1 MEAVIQTTCKDKPLC
16 VIKKDPAMKRRI
28 GFLLGF
34 LFSLAAVAGIVCRS
48 LISGPTRRTS
58 ARASGPIDLNTAS
71 QKELEALPGIGPGT
85 AGKIIEGRPYGSVE
99 DLLKVNGLGEE
110 KLEKIRGRVTVT

>member
-1 MEAVIQTTCKDKPLC
+1 
-16 VIKKDPAMKRRI
+16 MKRRI

-34 LFSLAAVAGIVCRS
+34 MFSLAAVAGIVCRS
-48 LISGPTRRTS
+48 LISGTPRRMPTG
-58 ARASGPIDLNTAS
+58 ASGPINLNTAS
-71 QKELEALPGIGPGT
+71 QEELEALPGIGPGT
-85 AGKIIEGRPYGSVE
+85 AGKIIEGRPYRSLE

>member
-1 MEAVIQTTCKDKPLC
+1 
-16 VIKKDPAMKRRI
+16 MKRRV

-34 LFSLAAVAGIVCRS
+34 MFSLAAVAGIVCRS
-48 LISGPTRRTS
+48 LISGTPRQTP
-58 ARASGPIDLNTAS
+58 GPINLNTAS

-85 AGKIIEGRPYGSVE
+85 AGKIIDGRPYRNLG
-99 DLLKVNGLGEE
+99 DLLKVNGLSEE

>member
-1 MEAVIQTTCKDKPLC
+1 MV
-16 VIKKDPAMKRRI
+16 RRI

-34 LFSLAAVAGIVCRS
+34 MFSLAAVAGIVCRG
-48 LISGPTRRTS
+48 LISGTARRTP
-58 ARASGPIDLNTAS
+58 AGASGPVDLNTAS
-71 QKELEALPGIGPGT
+71 RKELETLPGIGPGT
-85 AGKIIEGRPYGSVE
+85 AGKIIKGRPYRNVE